1 MQSGEHFERFA
12 IEGCLG
18 QRFNQTL
25 NHSRISGRVDD
36 PKAFTASPVVGLKPY
51 RIARSLGEASVE
63 FWR

>member
-36 PKAFTASPVVGLKPY
+36 PKAFRFAG
-51 RIARSLGEASVE
+51 RIAAEALSDSAE
-63 FWR
+63 PR